1 MSPEVRP
8 PAVVLITGIM
18 GAGKSSVAQALAE
31 RLPKA
36 AHVRGDAFR
45 RFIVSGGEPMLPG
58 AGPEALDQLRLRYRL
73 GAATADAYADA
84 GFVAVYQDII
94 LGQDLVRVVSAIRTR
109 PLYVVVLNPRPEV
122 VSERA
127 ETRAKVS
134 GYGEWTV
141 EALHALLLATP
152 RIGLWIDTSDQSV
165 DETVTAIQA
174 GLDDARVDQ

>member
-1 MSPEVRP
+1 M
-8 PAVVLITGIM
+8 LITGIM

-36 AHVRGDAFR
+36 AHVRGDVFR
-45 RFIVSGGEPMLPG
+45 RLIVSGGESMLPG
-58 AGPEALDQLRLRYRL
+58 AGPAALEQLRLRYRL
-73 GAATADAYADA
+73 GASTADAYAEA

-94 LGQDLVRVVSAIRTR
+94 LGQDLRNVVGSIRTR
-109 PLYVVVLNPRPEV
+109 PLFVVVLTPRPEV

-127 ETRAKVS
+127 ESRAKVS

-141 EALHALLLATP
+141 EALQELLLATP

-165 DETVTAIQA
+165 DETVAAILG
-174 GLDDARVDQ
+174 GLDDARVEAAPPG